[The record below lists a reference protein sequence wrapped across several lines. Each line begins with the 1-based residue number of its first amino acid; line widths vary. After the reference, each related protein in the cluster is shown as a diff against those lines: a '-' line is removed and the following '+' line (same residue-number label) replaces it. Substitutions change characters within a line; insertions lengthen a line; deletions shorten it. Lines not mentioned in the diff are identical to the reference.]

1 MAFLFERAS
10 QMPRITR
17 LIEHIQ
23 KGTLLQRIRRRKVY
37 WWESQKGKPGYVNA
51 KVQRGV
57 RMRLHFESELAR
69 LIFCDDFE
77 RTERDFVNA
86 FLKPGDVFVDVGA
99 NIGIFSLIAARRVG
113 KKGRV
118 YAFEPTPKTF
128 SRLQD
133 NVKLNRFFNIQC
145 FQQALSDEA
154 GEFRFYI
161 SDDGFDAWNSLAPP
175 VRGRQIGTAV
185 TKGDTWDNF
194 AREKNLVG
202 KVAMM
207 KIDVEGWESR
217 VLGGGHE
224 TLSRDDAP
232 LLQVEFTD
240 EAAAS
245 AGSSS
250 LDLYHT
256 LQGLG
261 YELFAYDPER
271 SQLIEEPLRE
281 QYPYMNLIAS
291 KSKQD
296 VAKRLNQQNRIS
308 LFR

>member
-1 MAFLFERAS
+1 
-10 QMPRITR
+10 MPRIAR

-37 WWESQKGKPGYVNA
+37 WWESQKGKPGYVDA
-51 KVQRGV
+51 KIQQGI

-77 RTERDFVNA
+77 RTERDFLNA

-118 YAFEPTPKTF
+118 YAFEPTPETF

-133 NVKLNRFFNIQC
+133 NVKLNRFLNIQC
-145 FQQALSDEA
+145 FEQALSDEA
-154 GEFRFYI
+154 GAFRFFI
-161 SDDGFDAWNSLAPP
+161 SEDGFDAWNSLAQPT
-175 VRGRQIGTAV
+175 RGKPIGTIV
-185 TKGDTWDNF
+185 TKSDTLDHF
-194 AREKNLVG
+194 VRERNLAG
-202 KVAMM
+202 KLAMI
-207 KIDVEGWESR
+207 KIDVEGWEAR
-217 VLGGGHE
+217 VLVGGHE

-245 AGSSS
+245 AGSSC
-250 LDLYHT
+250 LELYHT

-261 YELFAYDPER
+261 YELFSYDPEKSR
-271 SQLIEEPLRE
+271 LIEEPLRE
-281 QYPYMNLIAS
+281 QYPYANLIAS

-296 VAKRLNQQNRIS
+296 VAKRLKQQDPIS
-308 LFR
+308 LFRKR